1 MPNLDSLEEIK
12 RFDKKGVLSSIK
24 MLPDQARQAWK
35 EVNKLEIKKEL
46 AGTKN
51 IVVCGMGGSGLGGR
65 VVDSLFEKKIR
76 APIETFTQYYPPN
89 YVNKDSLV
97 VISSYSGNTEEA
109 LSCFNEAQKK
119 GARIFG
125 ITTNG
130 KLAKLLEKEKI
141 DCYIFEPTYNPAKKP
156 RLAIG
161 YSIFAFLAL
170 LNKTEFITIS
180 KEEVG
185 KAFDVLE
192 EYVKEFGPRVSLK
205 NNLAKSA
212 AVKLRGKVPIIVSS
226 EHLTGIAH
234 VFKNQLNE
242 TAKTFSASFDLP
254 ELNHHLLEGLGG
266 PPKVKEILH
275 FLFYSSE
282 LYSAGV
288 KKRYPITQ
296 EVVVEN
302 SVEYSIYQTRSK
314 IKLEQV
320 MELLVFGSFV
330 CFYLAFLMGV
340 DPSEIPWVD
349 FFKEKLSKN

>member
-12 RFDKKGVLSSIK
+12 KFDEKGVLPSIK
-24 MLPDQARQAWK
+24 MLPDQARQAWE
-35 EVNKLEIKKEL
+35 EVNNLKIKKKLSE
-46 AGTKN
+46 AKN

-76 APIETFTQYYPPN
+76 APIETFTQYFPPN
-89 YVNKDSLV
+89 YINKDSLV

-109 LSCFNEAQKK
+109 LSCFNEARKK
-119 GARIFG
+119 GAQIFG

-130 KLAKLLEKEKI
+130 KLSKLLEKEKI
-141 DCYIFEPTYNPAKKP
+141 DSYIFEPMYNPAKKP

-180 KEEVG
+180 KGEVE

-192 EYVKEFGPRVSLK
+192 EYVKEFGPRASSK
-205 NNLAKSA
+205 GNLAKSTA
-212 AVKLRGKVPIIVSS
+212 IKLRNRVPIIVSS
-226 EHLTGIAH
+226 EHLIGTAH

-242 TAKTFSASFDLP
+242 TAKIFSTSFDLP

-266 PPKVKEILH
+266 PPKIKEILH

-282 LYSAGV
+282 LYSPDV

-296 EVVVEN
+296 EVVSEN

-314 IKLEQV
+314 TKLGQA

-330 CFYLAFLMGV
+330 CFYLAFIAGV